1 MSITFSN
8 NIDKVLEFV
17 RACEG
22 FPEDIDVVA
31 GRYVVDGKSILGV
44 AGICTN
50 KDLDVTINT
59 DDMDRWVA
67 FRIAM
72 TPFLLEE
79 N

>member
-1 MSITFSN
+1 MRITFSN

-17 RACEG
+17 RVCEG